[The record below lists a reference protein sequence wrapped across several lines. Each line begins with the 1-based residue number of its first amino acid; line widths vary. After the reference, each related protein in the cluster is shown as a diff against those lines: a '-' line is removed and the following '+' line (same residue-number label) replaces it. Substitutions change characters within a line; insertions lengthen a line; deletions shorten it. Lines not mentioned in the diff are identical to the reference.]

1 MIFVIELGVI
11 DRFFNG
17 FKELRQCRRL
27 FIADRKFRS
36 KWNRS
41 QIPHSFLLSND
52 IFNVPLYFSNL
63 NKSSPLYIFI
73 RTCLVGISGYYNF
86 WCSIFFFLLWR
97 LYLWGPSNL
106 ATKFLTYWSLK
117 IHNLLMC
124 TDVQFSRKQVGF
136 AIWTSDYGALS
147 LNQKC

>member
-1 MIFVIELGVI
+1 MSNVRKRCIYGRRRMIFVIELGVI

-41 QIPHSFLLSND
+41 QTPHSFLLSND
-52 IFNVPLYFSNL
+52 IFNVPLYFYNL

-73 RTCLVGISGYYNF
+73 RKYLVGISGYYNL
-86 WCSIFFFLLWR
+86 CTI
-97 LYLWGPSNL
+97 
-106 ATKFLTYWSLK
+106 FLTYRSLRN
-117 IHNLLMC
+117 HNIYNEHKCLYIGTIPC
-124 TDVQFSRKQVGF
+124 TLALTLWTLDYNNDVEFQS
-136 AIWTSDYGALS
+136 
-147 LNQKC
+147 